1 MPLALT
7 GSLTA
12 VQFCYP
18 AELPLTL
25 NKLKRFETGP
35 YFSIII
41 TKERKLKNM
50 TNSFYFRAFGREFIF
65 YPKEHEFQFKI
76 STSIEVIDECTF
88 LLSAL
93 LYAILLTV

>member
-25 NKLKRFETGP
+25 NKLKRFETGSLL
-35 YFSIII
+35 YFFD
-41 TKERKLKNM
+41 LNQAFV
-50 TNSFYFRAFGREFIF
+50 NRAFQAVNTYMISGF
-65 YPKEHEFQFKI
+65 YP
-76 STSIEVIDECTF
+76 
-88 LLSAL
+88 
-93 LYAILLTV
+93 